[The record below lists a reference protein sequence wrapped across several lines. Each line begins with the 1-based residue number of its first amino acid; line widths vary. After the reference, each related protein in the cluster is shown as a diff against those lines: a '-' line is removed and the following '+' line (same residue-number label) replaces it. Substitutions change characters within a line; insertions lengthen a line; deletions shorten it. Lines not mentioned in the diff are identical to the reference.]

1 MGTEHSGKFAVVDGQ
16 TTVRNWTISE
26 VQAAAV
32 FVASNTDGGTGR
44 RRGVKDWSGG
54 FSQYGGTP
62 LNMPGESLTFK
73 GFTAPDD
80 DVSGAGKT
88 YEGTAII
95 DQIVVNWNWETG
107 GIISTDYTFSGNGLL
122 SKSTDTVVD
131 STAPDV
137 PETCGTIL
145 ETAIVYVATVPT
157 FVELAK
163 LVSATLTITSA
174 NQTFVNSSTANGV
187 QRKAGVIDWAVSI
200 VSQDL
205 DAITG
210 ANLETED
217 LGLRMYINATEF
229 WFLTFGVITG
239 QEGITADREGGAMLS
254 QTLNIAMNADD
265 TTENTGEIILPGAGS
280 AWWP

>member
-16 TTVRNWTISE
+16 STVRNWTISE
-26 VQAAAV
+26 IQAAAV
-32 FVASNTDGGTGR
+32 FVASNTNGATGR
-44 RRGVKDWSGG
+44 RRGVLDWSGG

-62 LNMPGESLTFK
+62 LNMPGEALTFK

-80 DVSGAGKT
+80 DISGVGKT

-131 STAPDV
+131 ATAPDV
-137 PETCGTIL
+137 PETCGTKV

-157 FVELAK
+157 WVELVK

-174 NQTFVNSSTANGV
+174 NQTFVNSATANGV
-187 QRKAGVIDWAVSI
+187 QRKAGVIDWAASI

-205 DAITG
+205 DAITS

-239 QEGITADREGGAMLS
+239 QESITADREGGAMLS
-254 QTLNIAMNADD
+254 QTLNIAMNAED
-265 TTENTGEIILPGAGS
+265 TDEGDGEIILPGAGS